1 MGTTLDSAKTPQ
13 DKLTVQ
19 FHIEIKHEFQNISKH
34 KRVRMPVVK
43 CSMPLYINGSLLD
56 EREVFVE
63 SVFFQSLLQPGKFP
77 MFTFTCGI
85 FGCGGY
91 YVDVL
96 HNDTT
101 VTWITEQSPF
111 MDASD
116 ESSNVFIFSWSNL
129 LNFAEELIRG
139 YEEIARVRLAH
150 NLQYNNDLELYRNI
164 IHRKRIE
171 VDRA

>member
-1 MGTTLDSAKTPQ
+1 MEISSEREKTSQ
-13 DKLTVQ
+13 DILTVQ
-19 FHIEIKHEFQNISKH
+19 FNIELKHEFQNISKH

-43 CSMPLYINGSLLD
+43 CSMSLCINELPLD
-56 EREVFVE
+56 DREIFVE
-63 SVFFQSLLQPGKFP
+63 SVFFQSLLHPGKFP
-77 MFTFTCGI
+77 MFTCTCGI

-96 HNDTT
+96 HTNTT

-111 MDASD
+111 TNASD

-139 YEEIARVRLAH
+139 YEEVERVRLAH
-150 NLQYNNDLELYRNI
+150 NLQYNNNVDLYRNI

-171 VDRA
+171 VDQG